1 MKYSN
6 KQVCQDNLRAS
17 IISYFGLDTSGYA
30 RTIEDIGENENI
42 TRYFYMSGS
51 DPEKKHRDINL
62 CTYEIKGD
70 ANDFA
75 NWTLVSKE
83 PIKYPFYD
91 PN

>member
-1 MKYSN
+1 
-6 KQVCQDNLRAS
+6 
-17 IISYFGLDTSGYA
+17 
-30 RTIEDIGENENI
+30 
-42 TRYFYMSGS
+42 MSGS